1 MSSRRRKPKQSKPA
15 DWVIQQ
21 RRAQE
26 AKRDELQATVRYNFL
41 VGSRSHWENKTQKV
55 IEKNRALRRF
65 AELKEQAR
73 RSLDDRRRRLAQKL
87 SREQEIYEKM
97 VEKSFPTME
106 QRNAAMTERAL
117 KLKSERVARQKK
129 IVQDARA
136 RQFRASCDELRGK
149 DKRIERALT
158 ADSWREAIVL
168 KEQDAVKKEQEQAI
182 FDKQW
187 EDDRVS
193 KGAREE
199 EELAKRAKWNATTKE
214 ILDQQVSEKAMI
226 LAEEKKLAD
235 EFAQRDIQRWKRE
248 IQEEQQQHRNRLKIA
263 GERFRRI
270 MNDNMAIQEKKKT
283 WGDADKAHTKWLLEE
298 ALRKEKE
305 EDERKRIEKERIR
318 KDAIAYQKQL
328 EDQMIK
334 EAENDDALEKLRRED
349 VEREWA
355 KKQAVWDREAAA
367 RQALQEEVLATR
379 EVQISEKQA
388 LKKLE
393 REMDINYI
401 KSQEGR
407 WAAEAD
413 QEKAKQDARRASRMK
428 SQDLLLKQIRDNE
441 DARARERQQEYFQM
455 RLMKQQEQIFDQQ
468 LNSMKA
474 EKYVPNDYRKKSAG
488 WFS

>member
-168 KEQDAVKKEQEQAI
+168 KEQDAVKKAQEQAI

-214 ILDQQVSEKAMI
+214 ILGQQVSEKAMI

-328 EDQMIK
+328 EEQMIK

>member
-428 SQDLLLKQIRDNE
+428 AQDLLLKQIRDNE

>member
-168 KEQDAVKKEQEQAI
+168 KEQDAVKKAQEQAI

-318 KDAIAYQKQL
+318 KDVDKFSVDGGDNIYI
-328 EDQMIK
+328 IK
-334 EAENDDALEKLRRED
+334 G
-349 VEREWA
+349 
-355 KKQAVWDREAAA
+355 KKR
-367 RQALQEEVLATR
+367 
-379 EVQISEKQA
+379 
-388 LKKLE
+388 
-393 REMDINYI
+393 
-401 KSQEGR
+401 
-407 WAAEAD
+407 
-413 QEKAKQDARRASRMK
+413 
-428 SQDLLLKQIRDNE
+428 LLI
-441 DARARERQQEYFQM
+441 
-455 RLMKQQEQIFDQQ
+455 
-468 LNSMKA
+468 
-474 EKYVPNDYRKKSAG
+474 
-488 WFS
+488 